1 MEATILA
8 RLPYRRYKSVF
19 ALLNGKIG
27 VKDFT
32 HKDFI
37 SEILGHYEMFVEPFK
52 NRQARENHDGRERE
66 RENTWRSIRRV
77 EKEVGAHLKESATSV
92 ESKAIERE
100 IAEQTS
106 TTTTTENEK
115 TQNFE

>member
-1 MEATILA
+1 M
-8 RLPYRRYKSVF
+8 K
-19 ALLNGKIG
+19 G
-27 VKDFT
+27 FT

-52 NRQARENHDGRERE
+52 IARAAKITTDEKESA
-66 RENTWRSIRRV
+66 ENTWRSIRRV

-92 ESKAIERE
+92 ESKAIVRE
-100 IAEQTS
+100 IAEQIS

-115 TQNFE
+115 MQKFE

>member
-1 MEATILA
+1 LLSRSTIDRLA
-8 RLPYRRYKSVF
+8 KILTDERKSEES
-19 ALLNGKIG
+19 I
-27 VKDFT
+27 
-32 HKDFI
+32 
-37 SEILGHYEMFVEPFK
+37 
-52 NRQARENHDGRERE
+52 
-66 RENTWRSIRRV
+66 WRSTHRL

>member
-37 SEILGHYEMFVEPFK
+37 SEILGHFKMFVEPFK
-52 NRQARENHDGRERE
+52 IARVAK
-66 RENTWRSIRRV
+66 I
-77 EKEVGAHLKESATSV
+77 
-92 ESKAIERE
+92 
-100 IAEQTS
+100 
-106 TTTTTENEK
+106 TTEERK
-115 TQNFE
+115 SEETSGARHVEWERRLARI